1 MIQLNI
7 DPSHSEVSFTV
18 KHMMF
23 SKVKGSFET
32 FSGVIN
38 LDEQNIENS
47 SVVVEIDPNSI
58 NTRDA
63 NRDGHLR
70 SGDFFGVEQNPTM
83 TFKSTSVTPQG
94 GSSEYKITGDLTMN
108 GVTKEVILDAEFT
121 GKGVSPMGPTVYG
134 FAAEGKL
141 NRKDF
146 GINWNAAMETGGVL
160 VSDEVKIHVEIE
172 ANPAG

>member
-1 MIQLNI
+1 MVQLTI
-7 DPSHSEVSFTV
+7 DQSHSEVSFTV

-23 SKVKGSFET
+23 SKVKGSFES
-32 FSGVIN
+32 FSGTIN

-83 TFKSTSVTPQG
+83 TFTSTSVVPQG
-94 GSSEYKITGDLTMN
+94 GSTEYKLTGDLTMN
-108 GVTKEVILDAEFT
+108 GVTKSVTLDAEFT

-134 FAAEGKL
+134 FTAQGQVS
-141 NRKDF
+141 RKDF
-146 GINWNAAMETGGVL
+146 GMNWNAAMEAGGVL
-160 VSDEVKIHVEIE
+160 VSDDVKINIEIE
-172 ANPAG
+172 ATPAE